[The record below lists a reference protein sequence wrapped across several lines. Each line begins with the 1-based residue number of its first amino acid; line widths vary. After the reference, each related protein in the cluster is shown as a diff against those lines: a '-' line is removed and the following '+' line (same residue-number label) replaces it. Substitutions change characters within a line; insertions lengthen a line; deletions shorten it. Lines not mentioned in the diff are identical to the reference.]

1 MDSIMNDKVVNISFN
16 VWANDE
22 SEGQELKKMICEF
35 IDRNGREGRKVT
47 ASGLIDAMNKMQ
59 GSSIAMSMIKKHFR

>member
-1 MDSIMNDKVVNISFN
+1 MNDKVVNISFN

-22 SEGQELKKMICEF
+22 SEGQQLRKLICDF
-35 IDRNGREGRKVT
+35 IDWHGQQGRKVT

-59 GSSIAMSMIKKHFR
+59 NSSLAMNMVNKHFK

>member
-1 MDSIMNDKVVNISFN
+1 MNNKIVNISFN

-22 SEGQELKKMICEF
+22 SEGQQLRKLICDF
-35 IDRNGREGRKVT
+35 IDWHGSQGRKVT

-59 GSSIAMSMIKKHFR
+59 GSSLAMNMVNKHFK

>member
-1 MDSIMNDKVVNISFN
+1 MNDKIVNISFN

-22 SEGQELKKMICEF
+22 SEGQQLRKLICDF
-35 IDRNGREGRKVT
+35 IDWHGSQGRKVT

-59 GSSIAMSMIKKHFR
+59 GSSLAMNMVNKHFK

>member
-1 MDSIMNDKVVNISFN
+1 MNDKVVNISFN

-22 SEGQELKKMICEF
+22 AEALQLRRIICDF
-35 IDRNGREGRKVT
+35 IDWHASQGRKVT

-59 GSSIAMSMIKKHFR
+59 SSSLAMNMVNKHFR

>member
-1 MDSIMNDKVVNISFN
+1 MNDKVVNISFN

-22 SEGQELKKMICEF
+22 SEGQQLRKLICDF
-35 IDRNGREGRKVT
+35 IDRHGQQGRKVT

-59 GSSIAMSMIKKHFR
+59 NSSLAMNMVNKHFK

>member
-1 MDSIMNDKVVNISFN
+1 MNDKIVNISFN

-22 SEGQELKKMICEF
+22 SEGQQLRKLICDF
-35 IDRNGREGRKVT
+35 IDWHGSQGRKVT

-59 GSSIAMSMIKKHFR
+59 SSSLAMNMVNKHFR